1 MKDFDR
7 TVIFYFTGTG
17 NTWLMAEEIAREM
30 ERRGVET
37 NLEAI
42 EQASAQL
49 DISRY
54 GIVGL
59 GFPIYAWC
67 FPSNVRRFLRKFPKV
82 NGKKAFIFST
92 MQDESLG
99 SEALAGRYLK
109 RLGYNVIAARPFIT
123 ANNETIYFGPED
135 ARDPSTIS
143 KIERMKARAPRFV
156 EEILSGRGEI
166 EHNTPLYISLSQVSG
181 MAFDLL
187 DGYLASRNLRITP
200 DCTSC
205 GLCEK
210 ICPEANIYGSLTWPQ
225 FRNRCLMCERCVSFC
240 PQKAIIHP
248 LHRAKHTDIRYRAP
262 GYRPPVLRK
271 PTRWVFEGERTPEHE
286 LAPEYVSDKD

>member
-1 MKDFDR
+1 
-7 TVIFYFTGTG
+7 
-17 NTWLMAEEIAREM
+17 MAEEIAREM
-30 ERRGVET
+30 ERRGIKAD
-37 NLEAI
+37 LEAI
-42 EQASAQL
+42 EQAPAKL
-49 DISRY
+49 DFSRY
-54 GIVGL
+54 GIIGL

-67 FPSNVRRFLRKFPKV
+67 FPSNVRRFLRRFPRVKD
-82 NGKKAFIFST
+82 KKAFIFST

-109 RLGYNVIAARPFIT
+109 RLGYNVAAAKPFIT

-135 ARDPSTIS
+135 LRDSSTIL

-156 EEILSGRGEI
+156 EEILSERGEI
-166 EHNTPLYISLSQVSG
+166 EHNTPLYVSLSQVSG

-187 DGYLASRNLRITP
+187 DGYLASRNFRITS

-248 LHRAKHTDIRYRAP
+248 LHRAKYTDIRYRAP
-262 GYRPPVLRK
+262 GYRPPILRR
-271 PTRWVFEGERTPEHE
+271 PTRWVFEGERTPERE
-286 LAPEYVSDKD
+286 LAPEFVRDKD